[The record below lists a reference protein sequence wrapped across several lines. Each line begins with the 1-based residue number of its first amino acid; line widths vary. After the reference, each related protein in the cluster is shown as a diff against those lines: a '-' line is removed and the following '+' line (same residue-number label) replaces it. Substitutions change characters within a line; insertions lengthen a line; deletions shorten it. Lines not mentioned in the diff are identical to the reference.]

1 MATNLSS
8 YDAFYAML
16 DMIPCSKVL
25 EKSGKKPPE
34 LTQQNKV
41 ELAEIYDILQ
51 LPLNA
56 TKQDFD
62 NAYEKALRVI
72 IKVFNNLNISKGTK
86 AIGGNDYNDSKPPE
100 GASSV
105 PEEIKRAIYFVTYL
119 AYVYTFGLSRN
130 KNTIGRAGYQARVL
144 KEIENLSEGTVTFG
158 DNTWTKWGLHPEHDF
173 IEGTYNPEELPY
185 SYMGQK
191 SEDLLFM
198 LKTLADSAYYD
209 TFVDLFG
216 GSGVCSLARSYNPSV
231 QEYINDFDFRNVC
244 FYLAMTEHF
253 KDFKEACLELAKRV
267 EEGKLS
273 QSLYNDG
280 DKAWT
285 DAIRRHCNK
294 WNELKDNMYRAYK
307 NAYLNRDEIVYAKK
321 DKLGG
326 GVDYWNMSGI
336 SDTANQVASGY
347 NWNTKFDLSNIA
359 KESKILIQYIENVKN
374 KYPLTQLESAFI
386 VYSGIV
392 EKLNKNLDIRH
403 VSDLQKQKKDK
414 YALGLYRYFERLF
427 KANKNNI
434 CAFNQP
440 PTLKPSLKFNMEYA
454 VGFLYMRLCS
464 NKSFSGISYANSDN
478 ILKMEDILKELE
490 RLQSRFKTLGV
501 FWTDAIAFLNR
512 PNKIEEML
520 KKIEEN
526 PDKEALL
533 TTELITNRNEYQI
546 FTDEECNSL
555 TKKKFGDVLS
565 RAKFTVDYYKNIL
578 VYVDSPYIDTTG
590 YIESSNGGFDFDAYR
605 DAIDNFSGKYIY
617 SCRFSSN
624 TSGTSLDLDI
634 ATIEQ
639 IEKANKKSAKLT
651 DNLKVIYDYY
661 KEFKSIK
668 YVCFCISN
676 YDDIAKAVI
685 KKNPNFKT
693 MSLEEQQELIIKY
706 FIHEYADT
714 AKLEVMFTNF
724 DFNLP
729 ISDYQGLFKKDDEKE
744 VDTGKKK
751 KKGAGNNSKKN
762 TFTFDYDKSVREAGE
777 TKFYK
782 LDFKTFMGYVE
793 EVFRELK
800 VPIGT
805 TDCGKVVK
813 KK

>member
-34 LTQQNKV
+34 LTKQNKV

-56 TKQDFD
+56 TKQDFV

-119 AYVYTFGLSRN
+119 AYVYRFGIPKD
-130 KNTIGRAGYQARVL
+130 KNTIGRAGFQTRVL
-144 KEIENLSEGTVTFG
+144 NRIKELSGGTVTFG
-158 DNTWTKWGLHPEHDF
+158 KNTWTKWGLHPEHDF
-173 IEGTYNPEELPY
+173 IEGTYNPEKLPY
-185 SYMGQK
+185 RYMGQK
-191 SEDLLFM
+191 NPDLLFM
-198 LKTLADSAYYD
+198 FKTLADSAHYD

-231 QEYINDFDFRNVC
+231 DEYINDFDFRNVC

-253 KDFKEACLELAKRV
+253 KEFKEACI
-267 EEGKLS
+267 
-273 QSLYNDG
+273 D
-280 DKAWT
+280 
-285 DAIRRHCNK
+285 
-294 WNELKDNMYRAYK
+294 LKK
-307 NAYLNRDEIVYAKK
+307 CIENRDFSNFTHFKINQTEIY
-321 DKLGG
+321 DLGRNY
-326 GVDYWNMSGI
+326 YWNI
-336 SDTANQVASGY
+336 F
-347 NWNTKFDLSNIA
+347 TKNIC
-359 KESKILIQYIENVKN
+359 N
-374 KYPLTQLESAFI
+374 
-386 VYSGIV
+386 
-392 EKLNKNLDIRH
+392 KLNKILDEIRDDYNNDRVTFSRLGLDGESPIYDTFTWQDFTPEN
-403 VSDLQKQKKDK
+403 VSSDYPKFYEYVINGESSQCYTYYPSIRLRLIGKSEETITGTSKKSTAKNKGIDKTIKDK
-414 YALGLYRYFERLF
+414 KLTASKEEQDSLILALGMYKYFDNLPMKF
-427 KANKNNI
+427 ADNDVSINKKINYDV
-434 CAFNQP
+434 C
-440 PTLKPSLKFNMEYA
+440 YA
-454 VGFLYMRLCS
+454 VAFLYMKLFMQVQPS
-464 NKSFSGISYANSDN
+464 ISWVTMENLNKLPN
-478 ILKMEDILKELE
+478 ILEDLEILH
-490 RLQSRFKTLGV
+490 SRFKTLGV
-501 FWTDAIAFLNR
+501 LWVDAIGFLNR
-512 PNKIEEML
+512 PNKINEALEE
-520 KKIEEN
+520 IVDN
-526 PDKEALL
+526 PDKKAVILTNSKSYDIFTESECKLL
-533 TTELITNRNEYQI
+533 TTKPKNDAIE
-546 FTDEECNSL
+546 
-555 TKKKFGDVLS
+555 
-565 RAKFTVDYYKNIL
+565 RAKFTVDYYKNML
-578 VYVDSPYIDTTG
+578 VYVDSPYISTTG
-590 YIESSNGGFDFDAYR
+590 YTKSKDGDFDFKAYR
-605 DAIDNFSGKYIY
+605 EAIDNFLGKYIY
-617 SCRFSSN
+617 SCRFSVKTNSKEIGLYADHDDWESKKKRDSTKKVLEN
-624 TSGTSLDLDI
+624 L
-634 ATIEQ
+634 AT
-639 IEKANKKSAKLT
+639 
-651 DNLKVIYDYY
+651 IYDYY
-661 KEFKSIK
+661 IKFKSIK
-668 YVCFCISN
+668 YVCLYISN
-676 YDDIAKAVI
+676 YEKFHKNVIAGNTDFEMLSENEFKEKVI
-685 KKNPNFKT
+685 KQYIREMYKT
-693 MSLEEQQELIIKY
+693 DE
-706 FIHEYADT
+706 
-714 AKLEVMFTNF
+714 LEVMFTNF